1 MKKPEDLYM
10 NEEPLPRAGAT
21 YNHTPSGYG
30 ALGKPL
36 DSSIPEPMI
45 SVDSPLMTIDE
56 VEILIIWLVKARDWM
71 EQELSSDLRVERF
84 AKKIN

>member
-21 YNHTPSGYG
+21 YNHTPAGYG
-30 ALGKPL
+30 ALGNPL
-36 DSSIPEPMI
+36 DSSLPEPMI

-84 AKKIN
+84 SKKIN